1 MSIQGHLTVIFC
13 SYYLKY
19 STVLYVLY
27 VKRDASLLFREK
39 AEQFYLTV
47 IIQFVKDINFKNNYS
62 TVNKLLK
69 IKIKH
74 FVYTSET
81 VIDIAK
87 NPTDLNLAGNI

>member
-47 IIQFVKDINFKNNYS
+47 IIQLYINFKNNYS